1 MRMKRFSE
9 FLLKEQEEGGGD
21 GQPYVSSPEQILQL
35 PSVSDSLSELE
46 ASVDQKIDKYLMQ
59 FERESVPLDMPE
71 VDGALPVDPAQV
83 KDNVQTPPLTER
95 KREKR
100 LFSMGRFL
108 FEQEA
113 PPEPPADDAG
123 GMGDMD
129 MGGGDDPFGGVD
141 DGGDDTESNPPE
153 VVPVPKIN
161 IRKFAEGVA
170 RLVNNYQTLIDPKS
184 LILNRAMFYISKN
197 YSPRLA
203 KEMVNIL
210 ERDFD
215 LTAKTK
221 KQVQG
226 DYPAAPRAGNSG
238 PDNGGGVPSGGGS
251 VGSSTSSS

>member
-1 MRMKRFSE
+1 MKKKRFSE
-9 FLLKEQEEGGGD
+9 FLLREQDEGGGE
-21 GQPYVSSPEQILQL
+21 PYVSTPEQILQL
-35 PSVSDSLSELE
+35 PSVSDSLSETE

-59 FERESVPLDMPE
+59 FEREAVPLEMPE
-71 VDGALPVDPAQV
+71 VGGALPVDPAQV

-95 KREKR
+95 KKSKR

-113 PPEPPADDAG
+113 PPPPADDAG
-123 GMGDMD
+123 GMDDLD
-129 MGGGDDPFGGVD
+129 MGGGDDPFGGGD
-141 DGGDDTESNPPE
+141 DEGGNDTESKLPE

-184 LILNRAMFYISKN
+184 LILNRAMFYIAKN

-221 KQVQG
+221 KQVEG

-238 PDNGGGVPSGGGS
+238 PDNGGGVPSGGSS
-251 VGSSTSSS
+251 VGSTSSS

>member
-1 MRMKRFSE
+1 MRKKRFSE
-9 FLLKEQEEGGGD
+9 FLLREQEEGGEG

-35 PSVSDSLSELE
+35 PSVFDSMSETE

-59 FERESVPLDMPE
+59 FERESVPLEMPE
-71 VDGALPVDPAQV
+71 PDGALPVDPAQV

-95 KREKR
+95 KKGKR
-100 LFSMGRFL
+100 LFSMRKFL

-113 PPEPPADDAG
+113 PPAPPAPPADDAG
-123 GMGDMD
+123 GMDDMG
-129 MGGGDDPFGGVD
+129 MGGGDDPFGGGD
-141 DGGDDTESNPPE
+141 EGGVDTESNLPE

-221 KQVQG
+221 KRVEG
-226 DYPAAPRAGNSG
+226 DYPAAPRVGNSG

-251 VGSSTSSS
+251 S